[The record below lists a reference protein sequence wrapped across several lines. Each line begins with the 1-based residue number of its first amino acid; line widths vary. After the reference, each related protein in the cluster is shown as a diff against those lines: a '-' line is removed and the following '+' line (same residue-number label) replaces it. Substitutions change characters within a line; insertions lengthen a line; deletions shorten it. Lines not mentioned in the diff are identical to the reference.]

1 MQAVS
6 HIQVQMGRRSLD
18 LPLSNV
24 TRLPSLNVL
33 QHHTRS
39 FFPVPANETPVFF
52 HEGSR
57 IADES
62 RWSSLLSGPAR
73 TTLRLSLQ
81 TESVPGL
88 AGVSGSSSVELALDD
103 EPEAVTVQVENE
115 HVSRIDYFAVQGQN
129 GNTTLYFEKSDFD
142 RRMAEFAREGSLSD
156 GMRAMFP
163 PLYKD
168 EYAKLFR
175 DAGAG
180 IVLTTEATALL
191 QSWHKRVA
199 ISGGVLAGGLAG
211 ACIAASAF
219 GAAETFT
226 VGLAAEGVAA
236 TVAAEGVAA
245 TVAAEA
251 ASAALLSEATA
262 GSGGAA
268 AAAGAGVGAT
278 AAATAVAAVAVGY
291 LTFRGLQ
298 WLLPEVTKEPYTIM
312 MSVPDEDQGMLELGR
327 QMSMVESSFGPSC
340 GICMERP
347 QDAAAVPCGHTA
359 CHTCMEQLVRRHG
372 ANTPCP
378 HCRKSIR
385 SIQRI
390 YIG

>member
-1 MQAVS
+1 
-6 HIQVQMGRRSLD
+6 MGRRSLD

-33 QHHTRS
+33 RHHTRS
-39 FFPVPANETPVFF
+39 FFAVPANQTPVFF
-52 HEGSR
+52 HDGSR
-57 IADES
+57 VADES

-81 TESVPGL
+81 TESFPGVP
-88 AGVSGSSSVELALDD
+88 GSSSAELALDD
-103 EPEAVTVQVENE
+103 EPEGVVVQDECENLA
-115 HVSRIDYFAVQGQN
+115 RTDYFAVQGQN
-129 GNTTLYFEKSDFD
+129 GNTTLYLEKSDFD
-142 RRMAEFAREGSLSD
+142 RRMMEFASEGSLTD

-163 PLYKD
+163 PSYKD
-168 EYAKLFR
+168 KYTALFR
-175 DAGAG
+175 DAGAE
-180 IVLTTEATALL
+180 IVVTTEATALL
-191 QSWHKRVA
+191 QSWHKKAA

-211 ACIAASAF
+211 AFIASSTF
-219 GAAETFT
+219 GAAETVT
-226 VGLAAEGVAA
+226 AGLAAEGMAA
-236 TVAAEGVAA
+236 TVAAEGVAV
-245 TVAAEA
+245 TVAEA
-251 ASAALLSEATA
+251 TSAAVAAEATA
-262 GSGGAA
+262 GSSGAA
-268 AAAGAGVGAT
+268 AVSAGVGAT
-278 AAATAVAAVAVGY
+278 AATAVAAVAVGY

-298 WLLPEVTKEPYTIM
+298 WLLPEVTKESYTIM
-312 MSVPDEDQGMLELGR
+312 MSVPNEDLGMLEMGR
-327 QMSMVESSFGPSC
+327 QLSMVESSFGPSC

-372 ANTPCP
+372 TDTPCP

>member
-1 MQAVS
+1 
-6 HIQVQMGRRSLD
+6 MGRRSLD

-33 QHHTRS
+33 RHHTRS
-39 FFPVPANETPVFF
+39 FFPVPANEAPVFF

-57 IADES
+57 IADEG

-88 AGVSGSSSVELALDD
+88 AGVDRSSSADVALDD
-103 EPEAVTVQVENE
+103 EPEAVTAQGENE
-115 HVSRIDYFAVQGQN
+115 HFARTDYFAVQGQN
-129 GNTTLYFEKSDFD
+129 GNTTIYLEKSDFD
-142 RRMAEFAREGSLSD
+142 RRMADFAREGSLSD

-163 PLYKD
+163 PSYKD

-191 QSWHKRVA
+191 QSWHKKVA

-211 ACIAASAF
+211 ACIAASTF
-219 GAAETFT
+219 GAADAVTA
-226 VGLAAEGVAA
+226 GLAAEGVAA

-251 ASAALLSEATA
+251 ASAALVSEVTA
-262 GSGGAA
+262 GSSGAA
-268 AAAGAGVGAT
+268 AVGAGVGAT
-278 AAATAVAAVAVGY
+278 AATAVAAVAVGY

-312 MSVPDEDQGMLELGR
+312 MSVPDEDLGMLELGR
-327 QMSMVESSFGPSC
+327 QMSMVESSFGPAC

-359 CHTCMEQLVRRHG
+359 CHTCMEQLVCRHG
-372 ANTPCP
+372 TDTPCP